1 MSEPD
6 FYKVLEVSRQSSA
19 EEIKKSYRKLAR
31 KYHPDMCPND
41 KQASEKFKEIQEAYA
56 VLGDAEKRKMYDQFG
71 AGYAGAG
78 PGGGGRGPKSTYT
91 WSGPGGK
98 GPIDLEEIFGR
109 GNVGDAVE
117 GFDFSS
123 IFGGG
128 GGSGRR
134 SPRRETRR
142 PERGAD
148 VRMEVEIP
156 LLVAAQGGTQDI
168 QIRRRTG
175 VERLSVKIRKGV
187 TTGQVIRLAGQGE
200 PGEIGGTP
208 GDLLLTI
215 RIAPHPYF
223 RVEKANVLLD
233 LPVSP
238 AEAVLGAKV
247 DVPTLTEGHYT
258 LSIPPG
264 TSSGTK
270 LRLRG
275 KGLIDPE
282 TGHQGDQYCVIKI
295 AVPKTTS
302 DAARELYQKLS
313 DLKEDQPRAGL
324 W

>member
-19 EEIKKSYRKLAR
+19 DEIKKSYRKLAR

-56 VLGDAEKRKMYDQFG
+56 VLGDADKRKMYDEFG
-71 AGYAGAG
+71 ANFSNSGSGK
-78 PGGGGRGPKSTYT
+78 GGRGPRQTYT
-91 WSGPGGK
+91 WSGPGGG
-98 GPIDLEEIFGR
+98 GPIDLEDIFGH
-109 GNVGDAVE
+109 GNVGDATE

-128 GGSGRR
+128 GGAKRR
-134 SPRRETRR
+134 SSRRETRR
-142 PERGAD
+142 PDRGAD
-148 VRMEVEIP
+148 VRTEIEIP
-156 LLVAAQGGTQDI
+156 LLVAAQGGMQDI
-168 QIRRRTG
+168 KVHRSSG

-187 TTGQVIRLAGQGE
+187 TTGQVIRLTGQGE
-200 PGEIGGTP
+200 PGGIGGGP
-208 GDLLLTI
+208 GDLLLTV

-233 LPVSP
+233 LPISP
-238 AEAVLGAKV
+238 AEATLGAKV
-247 DVPTLTEGHYT
+247 DVPTLTEGDFT
-258 LSIPPG
+258 LTIPPG

-270 LRLRG
+270 LRLRS

-282 TGHQGDQYCVIKI
+282 TGQQGDQYCVIKI
-295 AVPKTTS
+295 VVPKTTS
-302 DAARELYQKLS
+302 DALRDLYRKVS
-313 DLKEDQPRAGL
+313 ELKEDQPRAGL